1 MIAEP
6 VKRPSMDEPLEAPPS
21 TSGASGVLEDNF
33 VKKKR
38 NLVDLDEFSTA
49 AEVAEVLKLST
60 YTLALWR
67 TQGKGPRYRKFGQA
81 VRYERDD
88 LIEWA
93 NCSLRTHTE

>member
-6 VKRPSMDEPLEAPPS
+6 DKRPSMDEQPEAPPS
-21 TSGASGVLEDNF
+21 TSGASGVLDDNF

-38 NLVDLDEFSTA
+38 NLADLDEFSMA
-49 AEVAEVLKLST
+49 AEVAEVLKVST

-81 VRYERDD
+81 VRYHRDD
-88 LIEWA
+88 LVEWV
-93 NCSLRTHTE
+93 NDSIRTHTD